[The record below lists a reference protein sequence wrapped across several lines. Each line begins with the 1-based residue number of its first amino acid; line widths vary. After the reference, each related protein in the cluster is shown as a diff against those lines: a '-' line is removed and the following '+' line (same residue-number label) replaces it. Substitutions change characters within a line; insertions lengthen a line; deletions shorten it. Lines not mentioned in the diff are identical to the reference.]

1 MPPKRKLAASDE
13 NGASKPK
20 IQAQNPGSTG
30 NSNAIASFHTITED
44 IRQLHEDLER
54 LERLICEEFRR
65 FFSNSGPTQGNTFN
79 ARLFHEYAV
88 LDLLT
93 QVEEKSVKL
102 LGLYEDGRGER
113 EEELEV
119 LKASSAGAG
128 LLKTF
133 DAYVAC
139 VNAELG
145 PHDAALVEDYDGIA
159 KRALKRVDEGVLE
172 GRVRGLFSG
181 EEGLGRY
188 FDVEELYAAYR
199 GVEGVYLKSVV
210 RKAGGGGGEAD
221 HAYKADDADD
231 ADKADDADADGKNGE
246 VSLAEYLVSLGEG
259 HESAL
264 SLVFKMKNHGR
275 YVGYLERVVGYL
287 SGLYA
292 RSNPLKEYSAAERE
306 IAGAFEAA
314 WEGQIK
320 DRFAALTAGV
330 GASGAPG
337 AKDWEGAYA
346 SVDALEK
353 GMDGEEMKVLLAS
366 MGLKCGGTVRQRAE
380 RLWSV
385 RGKAPGEIDPG
396 LFAGAGSGKK
406 RRGGKKRK
414 SEGEGEGQGEGGG
427 EGQKANGKEGTH
439 PDRPD
444 DTARRIAE
452 LEFAVK
458 HLCTTP
464 SLLAKQYKATI
475 EKLEKR
481 HAQTYEEFQ
490 ADMEAE
496 MEDDVAQNVFANEGD
511 EDERDVHNPLKIPLG
526 VDGKP
531 IPYWMYKLH
540 GLNHEFPCEIC
551 GNATYCGR
559 REYEK
564 HFTEPKH
571 VGGLRAL
578 GITNSRQ
585 FYEITSISEALG
597 LWNAIQ
603 GRKKAGGAVEEEV
616 EDAEGNIM
624 SRDMLTQMQMQGLL

>member
-1 MPPKRKLAASDE
+1 
-13 NGASKPK
+13 
-20 IQAQNPGSTG
+20 
-30 NSNAIASFHTITED
+30 
-44 IRQLHEDLER
+44 LER

-65 FFSNSGPTQGNTFN
+65 FFSGPTQGNTFN
-79 ARLFHEYAV
+79 ARVFHEYAV

-145 PHDAALVEDYDGIA
+145 SHDAALVEDYDGIA

-188 FDVEELYAAYR
+188 FDVEELYAAYK

-210 RKAGGGGGEAD
+210 RVRKAGGGGGGGGGGAAD
-221 HAYKADDADD
+221 
-231 ADKADDADADGKNGE
+231 DKADEAEADDDGKTGKTGKTGE
-246 VSLAEYLVSLGEG
+246 VSLSLAEYLVSLGEG

-264 SLVFKMKNHGR
+264 SLGFKMKNHGR

-287 SGLYA
+287 SGLFA

-320 DRFAALTAGV
+320 DRLAALTTGA
-330 GASGAPG
+330 GASGASG
-337 AKDWEGAYA
+337 AKAWEGAYA

-385 RGKAPGEIDPG
+385 RGKAPGEIYPG

-414 SEGEGEGQGEGGG
+414 GEGEGEGDGD
-427 EGQKANGKEGTH
+427 GQKENGKEGPRSAPADR

-444 DTARRIAE
+444 DMARRIAE